1 MILAIDIGGT
11 KTLLAPIDENGKVVS
26 EHKFP
31 TPQNYKAF
39 IVELEK
45 TIVDL
50 ATDFELTVVAAPG
63 KINVDEGVVVKFGN
77 LPWKNVPLQKD
88 ISVVVNTTVIIDND
102 ANLAGLGEA
111 IHIKPLPK
119 RVLYIT
125 FSTGIG
131 SGIITNGVIDP
142 EFSDSEAG
150 SMLFEYEG
158 RLLPWEKFASG
169 RAIVAKYGKRASDLD
184 DPKAWQEISK
194 WFALG
199 IVDLCAVLEP
209 DIVIIGGS
217 VGTYFNKYGKYLN
230 KYAHEIAP
238 KMVTIPPIIG
248 AQKAEEAVIYGCI
261 ELARQ
266 HNEHN

>member
-50 ATDFELTVVAAPG
+50 ATDFELTIVAAPG

-119 RVLYIT
+119 
-125 FSTGIG
+125 
-131 SGIITNGVIDP
+131 
-142 EFSDSEAG
+142 
-150 SMLFEYEG
+150 EY
-158 RLLPWEKFASG
+158 
-169 RAIVAKYGKRASDLD
+169 
-184 DPKAWQEISK
+184 
-194 WFALG
+194 
-199 IVDLCAVLEP
+199 C
-209 DIVIIGGS
+209 
-217 VGTYFNKYGKYLN
+217 T
-230 KYAHEIAP
+230 
-238 KMVTIPPIIG
+238 
-248 AQKAEEAVIYGCI
+248 
-261 ELARQ
+261 
-266 HNEHN
+266 